1 MNGFCDQC
9 ELAAGLCHEWITVE
23 FEAETYTA
31 HREFCRIQ
39 CLAAWSTF
47 MAGDGE

>member
-23 FEAETYTA
+23 FEGETFTA
-31 HREFCRIQ
+31 HREFCRIE
-39 CLAAWSTF
+39 CLAAWSQF
-47 MAGDGE
+47 MVDET